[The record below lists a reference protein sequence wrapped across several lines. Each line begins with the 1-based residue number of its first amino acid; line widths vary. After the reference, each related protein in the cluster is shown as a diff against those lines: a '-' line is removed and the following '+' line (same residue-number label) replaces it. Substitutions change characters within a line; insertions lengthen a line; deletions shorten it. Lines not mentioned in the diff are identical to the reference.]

1 LTQFKLTGLSVD
13 MRYPLPPELV
23 RAARGLLGWS
33 QQELAD
39 FTGTNVRT
47 INRLEGGVSP
57 PSRRLNETL
66 HTVFASADIQFT
78 AANTDSGVLD
88 GVGVR
93 RRPTLPHQGVK
104 IL

>member
-1 LTQFKLTGLSVD
+1 
-13 MRYPLPPELV
+13 MRHPLPPELV

-33 QQELAD
+33 QQQLAD
-39 FTGTNVRT
+39 LAGTTVRT
-47 INRLEGGVSP
+47 INRLENGEAP
-57 PSRRLNETL
+57 PSRKLNDTL
-66 HTVFASADIQFT
+66 HDVFESADVQFT

-93 RRPTLPHQGVK
+93 RKPKYSHQGTK

>member
-1 LTQFKLTGLSVD
+1 MP

-33 QQELAD
+33 QEDLAEHV
-39 FTGTNVRT
+39 GTSTKT
-47 INRLEGGVSP
+47 ISRLESGTEP
-57 PSRRLNETL
+57 PSRKLNEAL
-66 HTVFASADIQFT
+66 HAVFTRFDIQFIG
-78 AANTDSGVLD
+78 ANTDNGDLD

-104 IL
+104 VL